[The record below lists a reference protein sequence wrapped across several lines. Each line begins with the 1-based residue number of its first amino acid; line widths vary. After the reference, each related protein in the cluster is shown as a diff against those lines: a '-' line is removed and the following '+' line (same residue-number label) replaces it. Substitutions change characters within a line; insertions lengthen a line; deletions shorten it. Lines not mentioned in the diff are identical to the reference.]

1 MRAPQ
6 QRFLSLRPRGNP
18 TTSGTVWLR
27 NDDRPDGRPHK
38 DRVPSIQCI
47 RNMPEMIS
55 DRLHVIA
62 LERRSVG
69 DNRTGIA
76 TGAHVRE
83 NIH

>member
-1 MRAPQ
+1 
-6 QRFLSLRPRGNP
+6 
-18 TTSGTVWLR
+18 
-27 NDDRPDGRPHK
+27 
-38 DRVPSIQCI
+38 
-47 RNMPEMIS
+47 MPEMIS